1 MKEQSEHDK
10 LMWNQFCRLG
20 EMIGDG
26 LHYEEPWI
34 SKEYK
39 KLAKILIPPT
49 DEEKEYYKEIREIK
63 NKSIDE
69 QMAKLLSEKKCNCGG
84 VIKQSRSGSK
94 VAYCIS
100 CKQRFKA
107 KVKKQ

>member
-1 MKEQSEHDK
+1 MSRENKHEWD
-10 LMWNQFCRLG
+10 MFCRLG

-26 LHYEEPWI
+26 LHHEDPWI

-49 DEEKEYYKEIREIK
+49 DEEKEYYKKIREIK

-69 QMAKLLSEKKCNCGG
+69 QMAKLLSEKKCDCGG
-84 VIKQSRSGSK
+84 EIKQSRSGSK
-94 VAYCIS
+94 VAYCQS
-100 CKQRFKA
+100 CNQRFRA